1 MSRPSQATD
10 RKLIKAAL
18 DLVPKTGFSGLKLRQ
33 VAARAGVNLGMF
45 HYHFKTKQEFLRQ
58 VMQEFYETFYLH
70 FTLETSSETNPRNQ
84 LRKAI
89 ITLGRFVRDNRK
101 LMLALGR
108 DLMNNYQPLVR
119 FMEENFHRH
128 LSIIINLIKQCQK
141 QEAMAKLPMP
151 VLITFMLAGLVGPN
165 IAAALLEGIRTK
177 PSFEIM
183 KKAIVPMIISDKAM
197 GQRVDLALK
206 ALTGGYV

>member
-1 MSRPSQATD
+1 MTRPSQATD

-18 DLVPKTGFSGLKLRQ
+18 DLVPQTGFSGLKLRP
-33 VAARAGVNLGMF
+33 VADRAGVNLGMF

-58 VMQEFYETFYLH
+58 VMQEFYEAFYLH
-70 FTLETSSETNPRNQ
+70 FTLETSSETNPLDQ
-84 LRKAI
+84 LRKAV

-119 FMEENFHRH
+119 FMEDNFHRH
-128 LSIIINLIKQCQK
+128 LSIIINLIKQCQ
-141 QEAMAKLPMP
+141 QQGIMAKLPLP
-151 VLITFMLAGLVGPN
+151 IVIPFMLGSLAGPN
-165 IAAALLEGIRTK
+165 IAAGLLEGIRTK

-183 KKAIVPMIISDKAM
+183 KKAILPMIISDKAM

-206 ALTGGYV
+206 ALIK